1 MQKNK
6 EEKQESKLANIIGT
20 ILIII
25 CIPFL
30 IVFLTIAVKAN
41 INHDKLPDFMGY
53 KPLICASNS
62 MNNIFE
68 VGDLTITKEVEENE
82 LQKGDIITFWNTEH
96 DTVITHRIEEITTNE
111 EGKKVYVTK
120 GDMNN
125 EIDEEVVEYNQVE
138 GEYIGHIKYIGNL
151 ILWIQKPTGLI
162 VAFLIPVLIC
172 AIVYRHNLK
181 RKEIKSKRTEKLL
194 KRIEEKQKKNR

>member
-6 EEKQESKLANIIGT
+6 EKQESKIANIIGT
-20 ILIII
+20 ILIIM
-25 CIPFL
+25 CIPLL

-62 MNNIFE
+62 MSNIFE

-111 EGKKVYVTK
+111 QGQKVYVTK

>member
-6 EEKQESKLANIIGT
+6 EKQESKIANIIGT
-20 ILIII
+20 ILIIM
-25 CIPFL
+25 CIPLL

-62 MNNIFE
+62 MSNIFE

-111 EGKKVYVTK
+111 QGQKVYVTK

-125 EIDEEVVEYNQVE
+125 EIDDEVVEYNQIE

>member
-25 CIPFL
+25 CIPLL

-62 MNNIFE
+62 MSNIFE

-82 LQKGDIITFWNTEH
+82 
-96 DTVITHRIEEITTNE
+96 
-111 EGKKVYVTK
+111 
-120 GDMNN
+120 
-125 EIDEEVVEYNQVE
+125 
-138 GEYIGHIKYIGNL
+138 
-151 ILWIQKPTGLI
+151 
-162 VAFLIPVLIC
+162 
-172 AIVYRHNLK
+172 
-181 RKEIKSKRTEKLL
+181 
-194 KRIEEKQKKNR
+194 